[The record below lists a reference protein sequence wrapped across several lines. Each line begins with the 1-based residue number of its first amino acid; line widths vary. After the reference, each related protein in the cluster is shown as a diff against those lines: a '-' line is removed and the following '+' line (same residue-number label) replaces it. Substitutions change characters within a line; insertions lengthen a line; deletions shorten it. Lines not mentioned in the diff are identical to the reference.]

1 MSTELKAQLQDK
13 LIEVFPLT
21 REETY
26 NLISTNDIIEG
37 LNEMKND
44 IQQKVDEEVLNDLP
58 YDMPREIAIDMS
70 IKLYTHIS
78 ARLVNE
84 INAL

>member
-58 YDMPREIAIDMS
+58 YDMPRETAIDMS

>member
-1 MSTELKAQLQDK
+1 
-13 LIEVFPLT
+13 
-21 REETY
+21 
-26 NLISTNDIIEG
+26 
-37 LNEMKND
+37 MKND

-58 YDMPREIAIDMS
+58 YDMPREIAIEMS

>member
-1 MSTELKAQLQDK
+1 MSTELKAQLQEK

-44 IQQKVDEEVLNDLP
+44 IQQKLDEEVLNDLP
-58 YDMPREIAIDMS
+58 YDMPREIAIEMS

-84 INAL
+84 INSL